1 MSRGSVF
8 DLAGKEDLITRLEAQ
23 SGADGLWE
31 DPQAAQRLMRRLS
44 EAQGQVANWHALDR
58 DLADAEELAQLA
70 RDDGDLLPE
79 VLAVAQELAARLDR
93 MEFDLMLAGPHDG
106 ANSILSIHAGTGGV
120 EAMDWANMM
129 LRMYLRW
136 AERRGFT
143 AEIVDLL
150 DGEETGIKSA
160 TVEIKGDHAYG
171 YLRSEVGSHRLVR
184 ISPFGAAKR
193 QTSFARVEVLPE
205 VEDATEIVI
214 NDDDIRLD
222 TYRASGAGG
231 QHVNKTSSAIRIT
244 HLPTGI
250 VVTCQNE
257 RSQGQNKET
266 AFKILRAKLLERQE
280 QERAKDQSDLKGEY
294 ITAGFG
300 NRIRSYFLAPYTLVK
315 DLRSGYETSNA
326 QAVLDGELDDF
337 INAYLRWTISDAPA
351 AAGDEDAA

>member
-1 MSRGSVF
+1 MRGSVF
-8 DLAGKEDLITRLEAQ
+8 DLAGKERVIAQ
-23 SGADGLWE
+23 LTEQSAANGFWD
-31 DPQAAQRLMRRLS
+31 DPQAAQRVMRRL
-44 EAQGQVANWHALDR
+44 ADVQGRLGGWNSLDR
-58 DLADAEELAQLA
+58 DLADAEELAILA
-70 RDDGDLLPE
+70 QGEADMLPE
-79 VLAVAQELAARLDR
+79 LLANAQELAARLDK

-106 ANSILSIHAGTGGV
+106 ASAILTISAGSGGV
-120 EAMDWANMM
+120 EAQDWGSML

-136 AERRGFT
+136 AERRGFK

-150 DGEETGIKSA
+150 DGEEAGIKSA
-160 TVEIKGDHAYG
+160 TVEVRGDHAYG

-184 ISPFGAAKR
+184 MSPFGAAGKR
-193 QTSFARVEVLPE
+193 QTSFALVEVLPE
-205 VEDATEIVI
+205 VEDASEIVI
-214 NDDDIRLD
+214 DDDDVRID
-222 TYRASGAGG
+222 VYRSSGAGG

-244 HLPTGI
+244 HLATNI

-280 QERAKDQSDLKGEY
+280 QERAREQAALKGEHV
-294 ITAGFG
+294 TAGFG

-326 QAVLDGELDDF
+326 NAVLDGEIDDF